1 MLKRFGLGFGI
12 GYILGARGGEKRYAQ
27 LASAGQRLA
36 DAPVLKDLV
45 ERTPEVAR
53 DTFDRMV
60 EAVKERA
67 SFTSSGAGRSSE
79 DDGPGAKRPP
89 KDRAAEEDDDEEPVT
104 DEQDDEEP
112 VTDEQDDEEPVTDEQ
127 DDEEPVTD
135 EQDDEEPD
143 TDHRVGGSG
152 PRGTGHRRVDQSG
165 TDRAGRPGTRQRGGD
180 RSGRDRAERPRAKAQ
195 RDGQSTE
202 SGDTSQEPERPRRR
216 SLVSSVAGFA
226 SAAAERGRVA

>member
-112 VTDEQDDEEPVTDEQ
+112 
-127 DDEEPVTD
+127 
-135 EQDDEEPD
+135 D